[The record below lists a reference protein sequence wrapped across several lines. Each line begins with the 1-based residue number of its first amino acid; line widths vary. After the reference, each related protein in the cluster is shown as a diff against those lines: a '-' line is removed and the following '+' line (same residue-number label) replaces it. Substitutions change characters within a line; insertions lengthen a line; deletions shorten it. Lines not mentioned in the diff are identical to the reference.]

1 MGSAAYESSTAFDT
15 AGSASAVLGKPGDA
29 STANTVFGAKK
40 YTDAAKAEVI
50 GTGADASTAKTIE
63 GTRKYAESLV
73 SGGLTW
79 IMLD

>member
-1 MGSAAYESSTAFDT
+1 MGSAAYQPTSAFDP
-15 AGSASAVLGKPGDA
+15 AGAADDVLRTDA
-29 STANTVFGAKK
+29 DSSTANTVFGAKK

-50 GTGADASTAKTIE
+50 GASSDASTAKTIE